1 MNNNLYEDSIILIG
15 PSGAG
20 KTTMAKYF
28 ENILNMP
35 RINLDKMELDAR
47 DFNLRNQFGTNEDFY
62 YYLIKTAIDL
72 ALKNETAYVIDFG
85 ANHSIYHDSK
95 VLEEVKKLLKPFKNI
110 VLLLPY
116 RDKQKAIT
124 VMSNRSHGDTSNNAE
139 FYDSL
144 SNKELQTMTIYGEG
158 RTPKEIA
165 DEILTNIERRRNF
178 EASGTL

>member
-1 MNNNLYEDSIILIG
+1 MNKDIYEDSIILIG

-20 KTTMAKYF
+20 KTTMANYF
-28 ENILNMP
+28 EKTLKMS
-35 RINLDKMELDAR
+35 RISLDKMELDAR
-47 DFNLRNQFGTNEDFY
+47 DLNLRDHFGTNEDFY

-72 ALKNETAYVIDFG
+72 ALEHKNAYIIDFG

-95 VLEEVKKLLKPFKNI
+95 VLEEVKKLLRPFKNI

-116 RDKQKAIT
+116 KDKQKAIT
-124 VMSNRSHGDTSNNAE
+124 VMSDRSHGDTSNNAE

-144 SNKELQTMTIYGEG
+144 SNKELQTMTVYGEE
-158 RTPKEIA
+158 RSPKEIA
-165 DEILTNIERRRNF
+165 DEIFANIERRRNF